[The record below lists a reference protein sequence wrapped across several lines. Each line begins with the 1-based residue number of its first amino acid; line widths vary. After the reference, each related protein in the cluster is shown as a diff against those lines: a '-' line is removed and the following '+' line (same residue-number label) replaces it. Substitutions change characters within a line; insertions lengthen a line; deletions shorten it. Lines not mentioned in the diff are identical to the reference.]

1 MRINVLLLFSF
12 IVSNVWAD
20 NSPKITRI
28 LDYCPA
34 PSQHINRVFPP
45 FEQSQTKEEALDF
58 AKSCL
63 IGNKKILGLGAFG
76 GYVIVGFDH
85 SIINK
90 KGEYDFKGLGNA
102 FKGSSEAGI
111 VMVCQDLNKNGEP
124 DKNEPWYE
132 LAGSEYNNPQ
142 IIHNYQIT
150 YHKPTAPKQ
159 DIKWTDNQGNSGY
172 IKHISFA
179 TQESIF
185 PNWIKEQTI
194 TFKGTKLP
202 NNAKKTGENS
212 WELTPFEYGYIDNVP
227 NSEPIEKNGFKI
239 DWAKDENGKSVE
251 LEYIDFI
258 KVYTAQLQ
266 QVGWLG
272 ETSTEF
278 MGIEDLH
285 PNEKLDAGINLLQQ
299 EKVNIVKQNNFLIV
313 LDIENI
319 TDLHLFNSQGQKI
332 IQRKKQNKIDIQ
344 NLKKGTYILQI
355 NQKNGKQTTTKIIL

>member
-1 MRINVLLLFSF
+1 MRINVLLLLSL
-12 IVSNVWAD
+12 IVSNIWAE
-20 NSPKITRI
+20 NSPKITRV

-34 PSQHINRVFPP
+34 PSQHINRLFPP
-45 FEQSQTKEEALDF
+45 LKQSQTKQEALNF

-63 IGNKKILGLGAFG
+63 IDNKKVLGLGAFG
-76 GYVIVGFDH
+76 GYVVVGFDH

-102 FKGSSEAGI
+102 FKGSAEAGI
-111 VMVCQDLNKNGEP
+111 LMVCQDLNNNGKP
-124 DKNEPWYE
+124 DKNEPWYQ

-142 IIHNYQIT
+142 TIHNYQIT

-172 IKHISFA
+172 IEHISFA

-212 WELTPFEYGYIDNVP
+212 WELTPFEYGYIDNVS
-227 NSEPIEKNGFKI
+227 NNESIEKNGFKI
-239 DWAKDENGKSVE
+239 DWAKDEKGQSVQ

-272 ETSTEF
+272 ETWTEF

-285 PNEKLDAGINLLQQ
+285 PDEKLDARIDFTQK
-299 EKVNIVKQNNFLIV
+299 EKVKIVKQNNFLIV
-313 LDIENI
+313 LDTEDISY
-319 TDLHLFNSQGQKI
+319 LHLFNSQGKKI
-332 IQRKKQNKIDIQ
+332 IQVKEQNKIDIQ
-344 NLKKGTYILQI
+344 KLKNGIYILQI
-355 NQKNGKQTTTKIIL
+355 IQKSGKQITTKIFL